1 MEETKEHSLD
11 PRKVVES
18 FRLLSSPDTGIDIPK
33 LYNAESPQ
41 LPISEANMSD
51 TSPEKAG
58 VSGNSQALGIREKL
72 RKIREDGAAK
82 REAHREAARRAKAQ
96 PSQPPSTSASPS
108 STINEQQISH
118 PPGVQ
123 APPFQ
128 GLQRHQTQPLNTRG
142 TPILPRSDRRL
153 SQMSI
158 AGAYP
163 LNQEELR
170 MQMQPRQ
177 TQSPRAMRPAST
189 IPDRPPPQMQRE
201 PSRIEVQP
209 VVATKDLSM
218 PVRHSQSVPHT
229 PTTPSKLSMH
239 KEASPAQTIT
249 LQPMWL
255 TQMEFIIPLVMQPR
269 ILSQYMDTL
278 EYYKRAVKK
287 NMTNETLSR
296 SDLDKLNELL
306 GRLANVATHIG
317 LEGGGPGSQEE
328 VLPEQEAAYAE
339 SSSEKFSFL
348 GHLLTLMKD
357 NALMKDNSSHI
368 AIVCKSSLLDIVE
381 LFLRGK
387 KVRYNRSDTRTRSD
401 IDPVHSR
408 LEVSLIASREP
419 GYLVLPRYAEL
430 VVALDETFSASDP
443 QVMALRKHTVNIGQ
457 LAPVVRLVVYSSVEH
472 LDLCLHPQLDPI
484 DRIRKLI
491 FYVFHTQD
499 IIGRL
504 QSHEPSARSFAEKV
518 AAILHSGEIRAF
530 WNLPRIGPI
539 ENLPA
544 MDSDS
549 TLSDPVSE
557 RAIELMRPEGPPR
570 YWPNPVPPR
579 MSEPSTQTIQ
589 GGKRP
594 FVSLIPVWLEMIML
608 I

>member
-1 MEETKEHSLD
+1 
-11 PRKVVES
+11 
-18 FRLLSSPDTGIDIPK
+18 
-33 LYNAESPQ
+33 
-41 LPISEANMSD
+41 
-51 TSPEKAG
+51 
-58 VSGNSQALGIREKL
+58 
-72 RKIREDGAAK
+72 
-82 REAHREAARRAKAQ
+82 
-96 PSQPPSTSASPS
+96 
-108 STINEQQISH
+108 
-118 PPGVQ
+118 
-123 APPFQ
+123 
-128 GLQRHQTQPLNTRG
+128 
-142 TPILPRSDRRL
+142 
-153 SQMSI
+153 
-158 AGAYP
+158 
-163 LNQEELR
+163 
-170 MQMQPRQ
+170 
-177 TQSPRAMRPAST
+177 
-189 IPDRPPPQMQRE
+189 
-201 PSRIEVQP
+201 
-209 VVATKDLSM
+209 
-218 PVRHSQSVPHT
+218 
-229 PTTPSKLSMH
+229 MH
-239 KEASPAQTIT
+239 KEASPAQTVT

-255 TQMEFIIPLVMQPR
+255 TQMEFIIPLAMQPR

-328 VLPEQEAAYAE
+328 VIPEQEAAYAE

-357 NALMKDNSSHI
+357 NATHI
-368 AIVCKSSLLDIVE
+368 AIICKPTLLDIVE

-387 KVRYNRSDTRTRSD
+387 KVRYTRPDTRTRSD
-401 IDPVHSR
+401 IDVIHSR
-408 LEVSLIASREP
+408 LEVSLIASGEL
-419 GYLVLPRYAEL
+419 GAAVMPRAAEL
-430 VVALDETFSASDP
+430 VVALDETFKSSAP
-443 QVMALRKHTVNIGQ
+443 QVMALRKHIINIGQ

-472 LDLCLHPQLDPI
+472 LDLCLHPTLDPI

-491 FYVFHTQD
+491 FYVWHTQD

-549 TLSDPVSE
+549 TLSDPLSE
-557 RAIELMRPEGPPR
+557 RVIEQMMPEGPPR
-570 YWPNPVPPR
+570 YWPNPVPPNPG
-579 MSEPSTQTIQ
+579 SQIIQ

-594 FVSLIPVWLEMIML
+594 FVSLCTSFISQSLLTYLGP
-608 I
+608 